1 MAQTFLDASVGSL
14 SSSGGTAKY
23 GSLSQKDA
31 FTIQKK
37 FLAIAKRNLVFSR
50 FAQKET
56 KAQNDGLEVRW
67 RRYEKF
73 NLPMVP
79 LAEGVKPPADDLTQ
93 VTLKVRLHQYG
104 SYVSTT
110 DVLVAAHTDPV
121 IQQIVERQ
129 GIQAAELMDFLSFIH
144 FRSGTQAAYA
154 GSVQGTPVTSAVYRY
169 QVNRTVGMTKG
180 RRTAAQTSSTEL
192 LDIAIRALE
201 NNEAMK
207 IAKIVK
213 PSAAYDT
220 SAIPDSYMAVCHPDL
235 RQDIQ
240 DLPGFIPYQKYANG
254 GMQSIAGEL
263 GAVGLVRFIL
273 TTQAAPYGQDP
284 TDPHTTDR
292 TRVSYDTTRLQEAA
306 YTEGFAS
313 SPTYAS
319 GGIADSSDYGEYGT
333 PLEGSSTTNGEV
345 GQDITD
351 NDGSGEVNEG
361 VTLLKSGGT
370 NKARV
375 YPILIFSTDAIGC
388 VSLSGFDSVVP
399 KVVMPQP
406 AVTDPLGQTGS
417 VGWKTWYAC
426 KILQEEWMYRLD
438 VACSSLS

>member
-1 MAQTFLDASVGSL
+1 MAQTFLDATVGSL
-14 SSSGGTAKY
+14 STSSGEMKY

-93 VTLKVRLHQYG
+93 VTLKVKLHQYG
-104 SYVSTT
+104 SYVATT

-129 GIQAAELMDFLSFIH
+129 GIQAAELMDFLSYLH

-154 GSVQGTPVTSAVYRY
+154 GVLQGGGTVDYRY
-169 QVNRTVGMTKG
+169 EINRTIGMTKG
-180 RRTAAQTSSTEL
+180 RRTASQTTSTEL

-201 NNEAMK
+201 NNEASK

-254 GMQSIAGEL
+254 GMQAIAGEL

-292 TRVSYDTTRLQEAA
+292 PRVSYDPSVLQTTG
-306 YTEGFAS
+306 YTEGFAAT
-313 SPTYAS
+313 PCYGS

-333 PLEGSSTTNGEV
+333 PTVGSSTAHGEV
-345 GQDITD
+345 GQDLSANASTGQV
-351 NDGSGEVNEG
+351 NDG
-361 VTLLKSGGT
+361 VTLLKSGAT
-370 NKARV
+370 NYARV
-375 YPILIFSTDAIGC
+375 YPVLIFSSDAIGC
-388 VSLSGFDSVVP
+388 VSLSGFDSVIP

-426 KILQEEWMYRLD
+426 KILQEEWLYRLD